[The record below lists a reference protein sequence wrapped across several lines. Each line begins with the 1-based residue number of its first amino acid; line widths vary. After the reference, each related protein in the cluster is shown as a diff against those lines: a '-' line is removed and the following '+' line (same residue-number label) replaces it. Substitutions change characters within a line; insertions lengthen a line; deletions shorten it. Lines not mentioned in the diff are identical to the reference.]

1 MKLRAFIYCLFLGG
15 CVGLSLVLSLLVILS
30 WAGGQ
35 DGEVTMFFNRFHER
49 LIESIIFPI
58 WTIGGFWASYS
69 LLKRRSE

>member
-1 MKLRAFIYCLFLGG
+1 
-15 CVGLSLVLSLLVILS
+15 VILS